1 MESNKRKYNNKEI
14 ILKIIDVILAL
25 GWMALVFWFS
35 SQVGD
40 DSKVQSGNTIRK
52 IVLLFNKDI
61 TAENLELIVETLQPF
76 VRKLAHFSL
85 YTLGGILIY
94 NLINKYNLNKKAKI
108 VYTIIIGALYA
119 TSDEIHQLFVPYRSG
134 QITDVLIDTSGVI
147 TGVILF
153 IIIAKIKNF
162 IIKKIVN

>member
-14 ILKIIDVILAL
+14 ILKIIDVFLVL
-25 GWMALVFWFS
+25 GWMTLVFWFS

>member
-14 ILKIIDVILAL
+14 ILKIIDVFLVL
-25 GWMALVFWFS
+25 GWMTLVFWFS

-108 VYTIIIGALYA
+108 IYTIIIGALYA

>member
-1 MESNKRKYNNKEI
+1 MESNKRKYNNKEM
-14 ILKIIDVILAL
+14 ILKIIDVFLVL
-25 GWMALVFWFS
+25 GWMTLVFWFS

-61 TAENLELIVETLQPF
+61 TAENLEIIVEALQPF

-94 NLINKYNLNKKAKI
+94 NLINKYNLSKKAKI
-108 VYTIIIGALYA
+108 IYTIIIGALYA

-134 QITDVLIDTSGVI
+134 QITDVLIDTSGII